1 MALLICLVLIILCLS
16 PTIIEYTSKC
26 ARWDCWLGIFN
37 SRYQKTHNFSSL
49 FPKSLDSFL
58 EISVLLILSGLK
70 ESQWL
75 FNHSFF
81 IRNCR
86 RFFPLLV
93 NFHKHQVFPSL
104 NCSNPSKF
112 LLPMALK
119 CQLFTKIN
127 NQLLIAVV
135 CTVQVGLFPFYHQL
149 LTCKIVITKD
159 IPQAQTQRKC
169 KKILP
174 TKDLL
179 INQADN
185 RFSKT
190 EVKASVDIGK

>member
-1 MALLICLVLIILCLS
+1 M
-16 PTIIEYTSKC
+16 
-26 ARWDCWLGIFN
+26 
-37 SRYQKTHNFSSL
+37 
-49 FPKSLDSFL
+49 
-58 EISVLLILSGLK
+58 LLILSGLK

-86 RFFPLLV
+86 GFFPLLV
-93 NFHKHQVFPSL
+93 NFHKYQVFPSL